1 MQQCYLPLLEVPNTE
16 ESFYNS
22 LVNGVCSVIISDYP
36 VATYFTL
43 QQYQKGQCLV
53 NGMPI
58 GVIGQPMGYGLNQY
72 AIGIRRDLDPHI
84 THAISYW
91 LNILMTCSPGDVDC
105 PLGNLYHY
113 YTGGT
118 GNECGYVGKYPT
130 NVSIGAWVG
139 IVLGSLALVVL
150 LVALWRMR
158 RLKKRQRKRIERL
171 QVQAAQEKAQ
181 LQLDHAH
188 QAAVQERE
196 LNDYIAHEV
205 RNPLAAALSA
215 CSFVISSLET
225 STSSSGEDDDDDKNL
240 QLVLQ
245 DAQIINFSLHFM
257 NDLLRN
263 MLDMQRASSNQLQ
276 LHESPTN
283 IWNDILQPVDTM
295 LYQRGDPLDIRIM
308 VECPPE
314 LHILGDKLR
323 LKQILLNLG
332 RNAAKFVTQS
342 GGFIRFKAEVMD
354 GSVQVSVEDSGPG
367 IPLEKRPLLFTK
379 FQESLDSLHQGTGI
393 GLCLCQR
400 LAQLMKATLVL
411 DESYHSGIE
420 GCPGARFV
428 LQLNKLP
435 LDVNDDWLE
444 QEQRTDL
451 DDATTSN
458 KVNAKE
464 NHTNADAQQPQ
475 QEQIQQQLPENL
487 SILFVDDDAILRKL
501 FSRSIRKARP
511 SWSVKEASNG
521 ETAIRM
527 CCAEDDSKEF
537 DLVFVDQYMASV
549 ERQLL
554 GTETVR
560 ALRSKSV
567 TSKICGLSANDVE
580 QAFLEAGANHF
591 LFKPFPCQPAALE
604 AEMYHILF
612 GTTTNSSSDSDSSSS
627 KEEDTSVNGDRSYEA

>member
-1 MQQCYLPLLEVPNTE
+1 
-16 ESFYNS
+16 
-22 LVNGVCSVIISDYP
+22 
-36 VATYFTL
+36 
-43 QQYQKGQCLV
+43 
-53 NGMPI
+53 
-58 GVIGQPMGYGLNQY
+58 MGYGLTHY
-72 AIGIRRDLDPHI
+72 AIGIRRDVDPYI
-84 THAISYW
+84 THTISYW

-105 PLGNLYHY
+105 PSGNLHHS

-118 GNECGYVGKYPT
+118 GNECGYVGHPT
-130 NVSIGAWVG
+130 TVSIGAYVG
-139 IVLGSLALVVL
+139 IVVGSLALVVL
-150 LVALWRMR
+150 LIALWRMR
-158 RLKKRQRKRIERL
+158 RLKKRQRKRIARL
-171 QVQAAQEKAQ
+171 KVQAAQEKAQ

-215 CSFVISSLET
+215 CSFVISSLE
-225 STSSSGEDDDDDKNL
+225 SCIRSSSSGTSGDNNNNNNSLE
-240 QLVLQ
+240 LVLQ

-276 LHESPTN
+276 LHESPTHL
-283 IWNDILQPVDTM
+283 WKDVLQPVDTL
-295 LYQRGDPLDIRIM
+295 LYNNSHRGNDSVENNNNNRMRVL
-308 VECPPE
+308 VECCPPD
-314 LHILGDKLR
+314 LHIMGDKLR
-323 LKQILLNLG
+323 LKQVLLNLG
-332 RNAAKFVTQS
+332 RNAAKFVTTS
-342 GGFIRFKAEVMD
+342 SGAGGFIRLKAEIVD
-354 GSVQVSVEDSGPG
+354 GHVQISVEDSGPG

-428 LQLNKLP
+428 LQLNKPP
-435 LDVNDDWLE
+435 LDVDDWLLE
-444 QEQRTDL
+444 ERQIITTEVVDHEATTITNGTTITTTTTDTQLQLQEQL
-451 DDATTSN
+451 
-458 KVNAKE
+458 
-464 NHTNADAQQPQ
+464 
-475 QEQIQQQLPENL
+475 QEQPPPQELPEKL

-501 FSRSIRKARP
+501 FARTIRKVRP

-527 CCAEDDSKEF
+527 CVDDDGEEEEF
-537 DLVFVDQYMASV
+537 DLIFVDQYMASV

-580 QAFLEAGANHF
+580 HDFLEAGANYF

-604 AEMYHILF
+604 AEMHHILF
-612 GTTTNSSSDSDSSSS
+612 GTNNNTTTAANGNTNGDSR
-627 KEEDTSVNGDRSYEA
+627 KEENIAINGDR